1 MSARI
6 RDARPINKSSDP
18 QYFPALTGLRFLL
31 ALWVVL
37 HHITGTNM
45 MLEPFLLTWPAF
57 AREII
62 RGGYLA
68 VQSFFLLSGFVLAQS
83 YATARWNRTP
93 LARFGIARFARIYPA
108 YFFSLILI
116 VPFMIETFW
125 KRHLSAS
132 QQLDLVGNYTFVLQG
147 WTGAMGVGWN
157 TPAWSLS
164 CEFFFYLCF
173 PLLFLWF
180 RDGKAWKT
188 LPVLAVS
195 FVTPMILLRTGMPD
209 AWKPILHLSDFV
221 AGIAASNIFGM
232 LQRHT
237 PWLRRRGHWLYLPAL
252 AGGIAVIVHP
262 EFLRGTPANMNTLLR
277 PLNVLALVG
286 LALGGGFCA
295 RMLSAERAQYLGKIS
310 YSMYILHVPLL
321 WWYSRVMLDS
331 VGDHFHIATSLLYL
345 GVVVAAAAAVYQRVE
360 DPANRA
366 IRGRVSAWL
375 RPAAL
380 KAAA

>member
-1 MSARI
+1 MAART
-6 RDARPINKSSDP
+6 RDVRPINTSPDP
-18 QYFPALTGLRFLL
+18 QYFPALTGLRFIL

-57 AREII
+57 AQDII

-83 YATARWNRTP
+83 YATARWNRTS
-93 LARFGIARFARIYPA
+93 LARFGMARFARIYPA
-108 YFFSLILI
+108 YFFSLVLI

-125 KRHLSAS
+125 KRHLSAVE
-132 QQLDLVGNYTFVLQG
+132 QLDLIGNYTFVLQG
-147 WTGAMGVGWN
+147 WTGGLGVGWN

-188 LPVLAVS
+188 LPVLTLA
-195 FVTPMILLRTGMPD
+195 FVTPMILLRSGMPD
-209 AWKPILHLSDFV
+209 AWKPIVHLSDFV

-237 PWLRRRGHWLYLPAL
+237 PWLRRRGYWLYLPAL
-252 AGGIAVIVHP
+252 AGGIAVIMHQ
-262 EFLRGTPANMNTLLR
+262 EIFIGTPANMNTLLR

-286 LALGGGFCA
+286 LALGGAASVPVCSPA
-295 RMLSAERAQYLGKIS
+295 SAPSISGKSVTPCTSCTCHCSGGIRA
-310 YSMYILHVPLL
+310 
-321 WWYSRVMLDS
+321 
-331 VGDHFHIATSLLYL
+331 
-345 GVVVAAAAAVYQRVE
+345 
-360 DPANRA
+360 
-366 IRGRVSAWL
+366 
-375 RPAAL
+375 
-380 KAAA
+380 